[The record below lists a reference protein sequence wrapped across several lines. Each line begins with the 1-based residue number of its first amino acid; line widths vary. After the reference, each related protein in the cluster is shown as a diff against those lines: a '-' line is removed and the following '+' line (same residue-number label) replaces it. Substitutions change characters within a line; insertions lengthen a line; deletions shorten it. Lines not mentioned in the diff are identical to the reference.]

1 MNDRPDIAVLAG
13 ADAVHVGQDDL
24 PVEAVRRIVGPD
36 LVVGKSTHTLEQ
48 ALAAAREGADYI
60 AVGPMFPSTTKPQD
74 HVAGLETLRQ
84 VAGRVNVPL
93 VGIGGITAGNCAEVM
108 AAGAQ
113 AVAVC
118 QAVIGQE
125 DVRTAAEAIKAAMPG

>member
-1 MNDRPDIAVLAG
+1 
-13 ADAVHVGQDDL
+13 
-24 PVEAVRRIVGPD
+24 
-36 LVVGKSTHTLEQ
+36 
-48 ALAAAREGADYI
+48 
-60 AVGPMFPSTTKPQD
+60 
-74 HVAGLETLRQ
+74 
-84 VAGRVNVPL
+84 
-93 VGIGGITAGNCAEVM
+93 M